1 MEPVQLPVLIVLIRG
16 ASNPFHF
23 VRTHNVRVRCCVD
36 ELCVYDDLFQCGCLR
51 HVSLYDVV
59 ERRCIAPS
67 IYTPPSQE
75 LVESI
80 HESIISA
87 EARGIRCT
95 TLARICRLAFFCRR
109 HAAIDA
115 PRAQCRM
122 RDVASNTTLAVPH
135 LPRGRRGSRGRST
148 VAWRPSWPPP
158 TGFGCSIQRQS

>member
-1 MEPVQLPVLIVLIRG
+1 MEPGQLPVLIVLIRG

-51 HVSLYDVV
+51 HVSLYAVV

-67 IYTPPSQE
+67 IYTPPIAGAGR
-75 LVESI
+75 VHTRI
-80 HESIISA
+80 HHFR
-87 EARGIRCT
+87 RGTRHLMHNVGAHLPAC
-95 TLARICRLAFFCRR
+95 FFCQR

-115 PRAQCRM
+115 PRAQCRV